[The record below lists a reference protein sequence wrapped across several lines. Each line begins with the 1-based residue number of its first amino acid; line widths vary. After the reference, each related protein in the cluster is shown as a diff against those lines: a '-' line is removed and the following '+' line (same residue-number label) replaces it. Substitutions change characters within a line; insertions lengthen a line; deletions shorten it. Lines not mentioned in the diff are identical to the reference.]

1 MKNAAVIWLLGL
13 SAGLFA
19 QVAIPVGTILP
30 VQLNSSLRSDK
41 ARPGQLIK
49 ARVMQDI
56 PLAGHT
62 RIHAGATVIGLVVAV
77 RPASNGSSAEISIR
91 FDTLATGT
99 QHIPVI
105 TNLRALATMMDVA
118 EAQIPESGPDRGTSE
133 YSWTTDQ
140 IGGEVDYRGGGA
152 IVHAAEIVGHS
163 VPDGVL
169 VRVSSKPDTKCRG
182 EIYGNDRPKALWVF
196 SSDACGLYDF
206 PNITLAHAGRT
217 SPLGE
222 ITLQSNKGNVNIL
235 AGSGILLR
243 VNDIAP

>member
-41 ARPGQLIK
+41 ARPGQLIR

-56 PLAGHT
+56 PLPGHT
-62 RIHAGATVIGLVVAV
+62 RIHAGATVMGQVVAV

-133 YSWTTDQ
+133 YSWTRTRSEARSTIVEAVPLFTQ
-140 IGGEVDYRGGGA
+140 QRLLA
-152 IVHAAEIVGHS
+152 ILCPTACWFASVLSRARNAVGRS
-163 VPDGVL
+163 METTGLKRCGFSLPMPVVFTIFPTL
-169 VRVSSKPDTKCRG
+169 LWRMRVG
-182 EIYGNDRPKALWVF
+182 
-196 SSDACGLYDF
+196 
-206 PNITLAHAGRT
+206 
-217 SPLGE
+217 
-222 ITLQSNKGNVNIL
+222 
-235 AGSGILLR
+235 LLR
-243 VNDIAP
+243 LARSRCSRIRVT